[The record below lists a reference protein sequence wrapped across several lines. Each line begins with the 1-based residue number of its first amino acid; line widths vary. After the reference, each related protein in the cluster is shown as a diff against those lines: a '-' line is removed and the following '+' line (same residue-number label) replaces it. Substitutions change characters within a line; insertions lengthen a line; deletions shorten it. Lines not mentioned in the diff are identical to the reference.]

1 MHRYEE
7 IWIKE
12 NQSDFLSVYKRPT
25 PVESGSDIN
34 SIRLFPLGDIS
45 SNVWVIESTT
55 ADAEVLRE
63 EIATNAVPDRL
74 VELGAMTK
82 TFIQNRRA
90 TDTTE

>member
-1 MHRYEE
+1 MYQYEE
-7 IWIKE
+7 VWIKE
-12 NQSDFLSVYKRPT
+12 NHPDFLSVYKRPM
-25 PVESGSDIN
+25 PVESGADIN
-34 SIRLFPLGDIS
+34 SVRLFPLGDIS